1 MELQLAGVF
10 ENSSS
15 SEVNDYN
22 EQISSVGVKYDLL
35 NTALNSLLNNN
46 SLYEGFKDLGIEYV
60 SKIKNSVVSKAD
72 SYVDSQKDII
82 NDFLKTKYESVINF
96 NYELNSDELI
106 LSEQFNGDL
115 NSASSKFVGNYGD
128 AIITLNDYVNVVPFK
143 IEIPKED
150 GSYTVYIGMPKM
162 EETTDISGKF
172 SVDMFSYPGNM
183 LESST
188 SVINNV
194 CSDISMSVAEI
205 LIDILYSD
213 SLDDIKDELDSENS
227 SKILDTGLDSAI
239 GSFKFEANYQIDG
252 NEMTLTFTKDGR
264 PVFLNNSGNEI
275 TLNYTPILGA
285 TYSLVQ

>member
-1 MELQLAGVF
+1 
-10 ENSSS
+10 
-15 SEVNDYN
+15 
-22 EQISSVGVKYDLL
+22 
-35 NTALNSLLNNN
+35 
-46 SLYEGFKDLGIEYV
+46 
-60 SKIKNSVVSKAD
+60 
-72 SYVDSQKDII
+72 
-82 NDFLKTKYESVINF
+82 
-96 NYELNSDELI
+96 
-106 LSEQFNGDL
+106 
-115 NSASSKFVGNYGD
+115 
-128 AIITLNDYVNVVPFK
+128 
-143 IEIPKED
+143 
-150 GSYTVYIGMPKM
+150 M

-205 LIDILYSD
+205 LVDILYSD

-227 SKILDTGLDSAI
+227 SKILDAGLDSAI
-239 GSFKFEANYQIDG
+239 GSFKFEANYQING
-252 NEMTLTFTKDGR
+252 NEMTLTFTNDGR